1 MRGRILIVDDDAS
14 LAAALAEVL
23 RGQGYA
29 AEPVTSIAACLD
41 ELARGRVDVMVTDV
55 VMPEMSGIELCDHV
69 RESYPH
75 VLSIVMTGLDTPE
88 TAIAAVRAGA
98 FDYVTKPIKVRA
110 LEVAVA
116 RAVEQVMVQ
125 HQLARLRDGGCYLPS
140 ACMASKPMQDLV
152 ALVDR
157 VANSDA
163 TVLITGES
171 GSGKERVAR
180 MIHERSKRRNEPFVA
195 VNCGAMP
202 APLLESELFGH
213 VRGAFTDAIRA
224 RPGLLLPAGGGTVL
238 LDEIGDLPLEM
249 QPKLLRVLQE
259 RRVRPIG
266 SDREIPISARILAA
280 THRDLETE
288 VANHRFRNDLYYRIN
303 VVSVTVPPLRERHE
317 DILPLAHT
325 LLQTSAAQLRKPLR
339 GMTVPAARLLLDYS
353 WPGNVRELQNY
364 MERAAALCSLDQI
377 TAGDL
382 PDSLRRACGT
392 ALAIPGGIPDDLITL
407 GEMRSRYMRRVLA
420 LANGNKSRAARILGI
435 DRRTINSRES
445 KLAIANDDATAT

>member
-1 MRGRILIVDDDAS
+1 
-14 LAAALAEVL
+14 
-23 RGQGYA
+23 
-29 AEPVTSIAACLD
+29 
-41 ELARGRVDVMVTDV
+41 
-55 VMPEMSGIELCDHV
+55 
-69 RESYPH
+69 
-75 VLSIVMTGLDTPE
+75 
-88 TAIAAVRAGA
+88 
-98 FDYVTKPIKVRA
+98 
-110 LEVAVA
+110 
-116 RAVEQVMVQ
+116 
-125 HQLARLRDGGCYLPS
+125 
-140 ACMASKPMQDLV
+140 
-152 ALVDR
+152 
-157 VANSDA
+157 
-163 TVLITGES
+163 
-171 GSGKERVAR
+171 
-180 MIHERSKRRNEPFVA
+180 MIHERSKRRHEPFVA

-224 RPGLLLPAGGGTVL
+224 RPGLLLPAAGGTVL

-280 THRDLETE
+280 THRNLETE

-303 VVSVTVPPLRERHE
+303 VVSVTVPPLRDRRE

-325 LLQTSAAQLRKPLR
+325 LLHTSAAQLRRPLR
-339 GMTVPAARLLLDYS
+339 GITLPAARLLLDYN

-364 MERAAALCSLDQI
+364 MERAAALCTLDQI

-392 ALAIPGGIPDDLITL
+392 ALAIPGGLPDDLITL
-407 GEMRSRYMRRVLA
+407 GEMRSRYMRRVLE
-420 LANGNKSRAARILGI
+420 LAKGNKSRAARILGI

-445 KLAIANDDATAT
+445 KLGIASDDATAT